1 MLLLSTLSMQL
12 LAGNTF
18 TKAPQHGSVHALLYT
33 VFLIN
38 STNILMNIK
47 NWIDCPANITRTDLE
62 MMMIYTFHIK
72 SLNQKNYSD
81 VSANTMSGNFSHFL
95 DKSPE

>member
-1 MLLLSTLSMQL
+1 
-12 LAGNTF
+12 
-18 TKAPQHGSVHALLYT
+18 
-33 VFLIN
+33 
-38 STNILMNIK
+38 MNMK
-47 NWIDCPANITRTDLE
+47 NWIDCSANITRTDLE
-62 MMMIYTFHIK
+62 MMIYTFHIK

>member
-38 STNILMNIK
+38 STNILKNMK
-47 NWIDCPANITRTDLE
+47 NWIDCSANITRTDLE
-62 MMMIYTFHIK
+62 MMIYTFHIK
-72 SLNQKNYSD
+72 SLNQKNLSD
-81 VSANTMSGNFSHFL
+81 VSANKMSGNFSHFL
-95 DKSPE
+95 DKSSE

>member
-1 MLLLSTLSMQL
+1 
-12 LAGNTF
+12 
-18 TKAPQHGSVHALLYT
+18 
-33 VFLIN
+33 
-38 STNILMNIK
+38 MNMK
-47 NWIDCPANITRTDLE
+47 NWIDCSANITRTDLE
-62 MMMIYTFHIK
+62 MMMIYTFQIK